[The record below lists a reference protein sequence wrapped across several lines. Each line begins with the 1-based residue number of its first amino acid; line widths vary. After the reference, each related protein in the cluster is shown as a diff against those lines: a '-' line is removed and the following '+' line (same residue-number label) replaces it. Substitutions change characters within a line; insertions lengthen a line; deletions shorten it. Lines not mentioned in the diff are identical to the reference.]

1 MSEDADRVVRLV
13 EFKKKLEKRIG
24 ELDAELKEQ
33 QAMLETVNSLLLEK
47 GFRRAEISK
56 VALVENHVVSP
67 QGEVVGET
75 EPSPISTAVAE
86 TENVIPLKSDGGEI
100 LAILYVQGDS
110 LRVLPSEDRSFTVNT
125 PPFTQFLVERVFVKM
140 QERDCELIR
149 AGQLPSDR
157 MFSYNI
163 VREGDTIRE
172 IVISNVDADRLR
184 ELKSSIR
191 WTLEKMYEKMQSQG

>member
-13 EFKKKLEKRIG
+13 EFKKKLEKKIG

-33 QAMLETVNSLLLEK
+33 QALLETVNSLLLEK
-47 GFRRAEISK
+47 GFKRAEISK
-56 VALVENHVVSP
+56 VAVETQGVST
-67 QGEVVGET
+67 QREAIDET
-75 EPSPISTAVAE
+75 EPSSVSTAVAE
-86 TENVIPLKSDGGEI
+86 TENVIPLKSVGGEI

-110 LRVLPSEDRSFTVNT
+110 LRVLPSEDRSFMVNT

-140 QERDCELIR
+140 QERDCELVK
-149 AGQLPSDR
+149 AGQLSSDR

-163 VREGDTIRE
+163 VREGDMIKE

-191 WTLEKMYEKMQSQG
+191 WTLEKMYEKMQS